1 MARREERER
10 KQKEKRELEE
20 LVRLAKD
27 ILVEDHKKQTEQA
40 KLEKL
45 AEKEL
50 KMVKFSSSFFTNPSA
65 YGQTLR
71 RKTELSGNPGPNPS
85 ILNLYK
91 SYLFWLTII
100 RETWFDLGSDTV

>member
-27 ILVEDHKKQTEQA
+27 ILVEDHRKQTEQA

-50 KMVKFSSSFFTNPSA
+50 KMVKFSNLVLPLSNPST
-65 YGQTLR
+65 QVHICDR
-71 RKTELSGNPGPNPS
+71 PIELSEISTRNRNLLDLKPN
-85 ILNLYK
+85 
-91 SYLFWLTII
+91 
-100 RETWFDLGSDTV
+100 LG